1 LQKKIKNQN
10 HLSPTP
16 SSSGVDLKY
25 FFTAHLL
32 IGKEQYVTK
41 FTKY

>member
-1 LQKKIKNQN
+1 MILIFDFFFAKKKIKNQN
-10 HLSPTP
+10 HLSPTT

-32 IGKEQYVTK
+32 NG
-41 FTKY
+41 